1 MILRPPRS
9 TRTDTLFPY
18 TTLCRSADSS
28 RGQIVGLSLVELLH
42 QDGAVGKMASAAV
55 GLDAF
60 RLRVDDVEFSRALLA
75 QDRESTEIGP
85 VFPVIFS
92 RQSDV
97 AVFTDA
103 RSESLRQG
111 ADRREKYD
119 RRRGNRSVQ
128 LHASV
133 HAVLLMSLTFKVRRL

>member
-1 MILRPPRS
+1 
-9 TRTDTLFPY
+9 
-18 TTLCRSADSS
+18 
-28 RGQIVGLSLVELLH
+28 
-42 QDGAVGKMASAAV
+42 MASAAV

-85 VFPVIFS
+85 VFPLIFR

-111 ADRREKYD
+111 ADRSEKYD

-128 LHASV
+128 LHARDHRLAAYTSK
-133 HAVLLMSLTFKVRRL
+133 LKSLMSNSYAVCSMTKQK

>member
-1 MILRPPRS
+1 
-9 TRTDTLFPY
+9 
-18 TTLCRSADSS
+18 
-28 RGQIVGLSLVELLH
+28 
-42 QDGAVGKMASAAV
+42 MASAAV

-97 AVFTDA
+97 AVFTD
-103 RSESLRQG
+103 RSEEHTSELQSLMRIS
-111 ADRREKYD
+111 Y
-119 RRRGNRSVQ
+119 
-128 LHASV
+128 
-133 HAVLLMSLTFKVRRL
+133 AVFCLKKKKHKKIKTNSIATANKHNNKQHTTTKE

>member
-1 MILRPPRS
+1 MVVLSHGLVRLACFEEAPAPAVAPQRIAREAVRVVLDHDKPAGGLAGP
-9 TRTDTLFPY
+9 
-18 TTLCRSADSS
+18 ADSS
-28 RGQIVGLSLVELLH
+28 RGQIVGRSLVELLH

-92 RQSDV
+92 RQSRSEEHTSELQSLMRNSL
-97 AVFTDA
+97 AVFC
-103 RSESLRQG
+103 L
-111 ADRREKYD
+111 
-119 RRRGNRSVQ
+119 N
-128 LHASV
+128 
-133 HAVLLMSLTFKVRRL
+133 

>member
-1 MILRPPRS
+1 
-9 TRTDTLFPY
+9 
-18 TTLCRSADSS
+18 
-28 RGQIVGLSLVELLH
+28 
-42 QDGAVGKMASAAV
+42 MASAAV

-103 RSESLRQG
+103 RSESRSEERRVG
-111 ADRREKYD
+111 KECVSMCRSRWSPYHENKHHRNRVRSDKAWTDRD
-119 RRRGNRSVQ
+119 
-128 LHASV
+128 
-133 HAVLLMSLTFKVRRL
+133 M